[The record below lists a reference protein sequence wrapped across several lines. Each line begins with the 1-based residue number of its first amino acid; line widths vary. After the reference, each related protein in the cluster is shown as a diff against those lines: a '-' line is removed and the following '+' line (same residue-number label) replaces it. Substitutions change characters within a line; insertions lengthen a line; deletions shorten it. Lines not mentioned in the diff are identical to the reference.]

1 MLKRMSIDS
10 RAHYQGGYY
19 TLSSLYSFVPDTAV
33 NYELIKQLKI
43 GLEERLVGMYL
54 NGADNF
60 IVFTS
65 KALYWVRKDR
75 ESICF
80 YSEVKEIK
88 LPAQEQVD
96 DEREIE
102 IALKDGDFLFLP
114 VINDTE
120 GLLDI
125 YLVANFLQA
134 AVSGHE
140 NLQELGDLIAKL
152 KSEVER
158 YKIQPLAWKQPMPVQ
173 YIETII
179 AYLEDCLSACL
190 QETGS
195 TSSAAYDVQRLLQPQ
210 TWRLMAEVILAPKTF
225 GEGVRPPEPLA

>member
-1 MLKRMSIDS
+1 MNTETKPY
-10 RAHYQGGYY
+10 YQGGHYI
-19 TLSSLYSFVPDTAV
+19 LGSLYSFVPDTAV
-33 NYELIKQLKI
+33 DYELIKQLKI

-65 KALYWVRKDR
+65 KALYWVRR
-75 ESICF
+75 EREIVCF
-80 YSEVKEIK
+80 YGEVQKIK
-88 LPAQEQVD
+88 LPDGEQVD

-134 AVSGHE
+134 AITGYE
-140 NLQELGDLIAKL
+140 NLMELGDLIAKL
-152 KSEVER
+152 KGEVER
-158 YKIQPLAWKQPMPVQ
+158 YKLSPLTWKQPMPVD
-173 YIETII
+173 YIQTII
-179 AYLEDCLSACL
+179 AYLEECLSVCL
-190 QETGS
+190 QNA
-195 TSSAAYDVQRLLQPQ
+195 SSASSADYDVNRLSQPQ

-225 GEGVRPPEPLA
+225 GEGLQPEAPLI